1 MSLRIE
7 SILQSMPPRPQGARL
22 IVAYSGGVDSTALLH
37 LLAQAGVADLH
48 AAHVH
53 HGLQDAADDW
63 AARCADQAAALGV
76 PFSALHV
83 SVAADHPAGPEAA
96 AREARYGALRGVM
109 KPGDV
114 LVTAHHLD
122 DQAETV
128 LLRLLRGSGVQGL
141 SAMRSLEA
149 FEPGLLWRPLLQTSR
164 AELQAYARAHELNW
178 IDDPHNTNERYARS
192 WLRQHVMPLLQQ
204 RWPAAAD
211 SFARSAA
218 LSAEA
223 ADLLEEVAA
232 ADCAAA
238 SAGQE
243 LAISALRRLSPA
255 RRMQALRW
263 WLARVDGLSPVPYS
277 ILVRIEPEL
286 IDARIDAEPLLA
298 WPGGELRRY
307 RDQLYAMP
315 PLQPPP
321 PEATLAWNGC
331 GTLDLPAGCGRLVA
345 ENSVPQAGLLV
356 RFAAGGERFQ
366 PMGSQ
371 HSRTL
376 KNLFQESG
384 VPPWQRLRTPLLL
397 RDGLLAWV
405 GQLGW
410 AANQQD
416 SFGIRWQ
423 TPAHSKDSPK

>member
-7 SILQSMPPRPQGARL
+7 SILQAMPPRAQGARL
-22 IVAYSGGVDSTALLH
+22 IVAYSGGIDSTALLY
-37 LLAQAGVADLH
+37 LFAQAGVAQLH

-53 HGLQDAADDW
+53 HGLQATADEW

-96 AREARYGALRGVM
+96 AREARYAALRGLM
-109 KPGDV
+109 QPGDV

-141 SAMRSLEA
+141 AAMRGLET

-164 AELQAYARAHELNW
+164 AQLQEYAQAHELKW
-178 IDDPHNTNERYARS
+178 IDDPHNSDDRYARS
-192 WLRQHVMPLLQQ
+192 WLRKQIMPLLQQ

-218 LSAEA
+218 LAAEA

-238 SAGQE
+238 NAGQG
-243 LAISALRRLSPA
+243 LSITALQRLSPA

-263 WLARVDGLSPVPYS
+263 WLARIDGLSPVPYKT
-277 ILVRIEPEL
+277 LVRIEPEL
-286 IDARIDAEPLLA
+286 IDARVDAEPLLA

-307 RDQLYAMP
+307 RDRLYAMP
-315 PLQPPP
+315 PLSPLPPDV
-321 PEATLAWNGC
+321 ALAWNGC
-331 GTLDLPAGCGRLVA
+331 GTLDLPAGCGRLVT
-345 ENSVPQAGLLV
+345 ENSLPQSGLLV
-356 RFAAGGERFQ
+356 RFAGGGERFQ
-366 PMGSQ
+366 PAGSR

-384 VPPWQRLRTPLLL
+384 VPPWQRPRTPLLL

-405 GQLGW
+405 GRIGW

-423 TPAHSKDSPK
+423 TPAHIEDSPK